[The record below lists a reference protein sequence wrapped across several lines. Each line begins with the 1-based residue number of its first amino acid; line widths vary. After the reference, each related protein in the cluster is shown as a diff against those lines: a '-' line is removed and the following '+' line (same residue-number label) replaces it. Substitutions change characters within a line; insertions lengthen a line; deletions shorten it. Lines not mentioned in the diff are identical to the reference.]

1 MNEKPFTAVFYD
13 YTITGSLTTDVD
25 SEEKFIELCEMFPTK
40 WAHLM
45 NTETGEVV
53 YSWSNEAT
61 SWSNN

>member
-1 MNEKPFTAVFYD
+1 MDERKFTAIFYD
-13 YTITGSLTTDVD
+13 YTVPTAIAMDVS
-25 SEEKFIELCEMFPTK
+25 SEEKFIELCEYFPTK

-45 NTETGEVV
+45 CRETGEVV

>member
-1 MNEKPFTAVFYD
+1 MNEREFVAVFYD
-13 YTITGSLTTDVD
+13 YTTQLPITIDVS

-45 NTETGEVV
+45 CKETGEVV